1 MRRLV
6 LAALFALMLIL
17 PCSAETYGAEAVADS
32 LPEAARDVMGDMTL
46 SDALDTEGLLERL
59 WRAAAEKL
67 RDVWRGAAAPA
78 LGVVCVALLCS
89 FANAAGERGTER
101 YALLGGA
108 LAVAVIAVGDA
119 GSCLT
124 AKSEALS
131 TLSDFSR
138 ALLPCLA
145 SAAAAGGAL
154 TSAAAK
160 YAATALFMDIFITA
174 AQSLILPMLYV
185 YLAVNVA
192 AAGLESAALRSA
204 ASLLKWLCAALMT
217 LLVGAFTGY
226 LAISGAVSSAADAV
240 TAKAAKA
247 AISAALPVVGGI
259 VSNAAGAVV
268 AGAGLVRNSVGV
280 LGLLA
285 VLSVILGPFIALGAR
300 YLLYKAAS
308 VLARSLAPDGLGD
321 LVSAVGTAFGMAL
334 ALVGSAALMLFISV
348 ISLMKAVAV

>member
-1 MRRLV
+1 
-6 LAALFALMLIL
+6 
-17 PCSAETYGAEAVADS
+17 
-32 LPEAARDVMGDMTL
+32 
-46 SDALDTEGLLERL
+46 
-59 WRAAAEKL
+59 
-67 RDVWRGAAAPA
+67 
-78 LGVVCVALLCS
+78 
-89 FANAAGERGTER
+89 
-101 YALLGGA
+101 
-108 LAVAVIAVGDA
+108 
-119 GSCLT
+119 
-124 AKSEALS
+124 
-131 TLSDFSR
+131 
-138 ALLPCLA
+138 
-145 SAAAAGGAL
+145 
-154 TSAAAK
+154 
-160 YAATALFMDIFITA
+160 
-174 AQSLILPMLYV
+174 
-185 YLAVNVA
+185 
-192 AAGLESAALRSA
+192 
-204 ASLLKWLCAALMT
+204 MT